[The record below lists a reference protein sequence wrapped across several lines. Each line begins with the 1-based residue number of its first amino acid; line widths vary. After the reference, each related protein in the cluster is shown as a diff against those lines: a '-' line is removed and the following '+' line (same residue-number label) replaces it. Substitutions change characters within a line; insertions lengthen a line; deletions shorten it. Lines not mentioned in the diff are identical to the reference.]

1 MSNKQRPT
9 SNKYGLEPGD
19 ILLKVRCNFMELLFK
34 FLTGR
39 SLLQIKVISKIE
51 KDGSIKVFEPLL
63 DSVKETSLRDPEN
76 YQVLRVTAED
86 LDLQWEVVDFIRMHL
101 DLAYNYVEFSNIIGK
116 YKGKVPRHGLEF
128 DNKMLFSHLVA
139 LSYREA
145 GVILVPE
152 IRDRQLLPEDFRKSY
167 YLKDIY

>member
-1 MSNKQRPT
+1 M
-9 SNKYGLEPGD
+9 
-19 ILLKVRCNFMELLFK
+19 LKIKGNFMELLFK

-39 SLLQIKVISKIE
+39 SLIQIKIVSKIGR
-51 KDGSIKVFEPLL
+51 DGSVKVFEPLL
-63 DSVKETSLRDPEN
+63 DSVKETYLRDPEN
-76 YQVLRVTAED
+76 YQVLRLYAED
-86 LDLQWEVVDFIRMHL
+86 FDLQWEAVDFIRMHL
-101 DLAYNYVEFSNIIGK
+101 DLAYNYIEFSSIVNK
-116 YKGKVPRHGLEF
+116 HKGRVPRHGLEF

-139 LSYREA
+139 LAYREA